1 MAGDSQTGG
10 GRGGLLIPGDGRHL
24 AIPFLL
30 DHIATG
36 VTTIYPFPGQPTVD
50 LLIEGA
56 VPRLTLRAAIAAAVD
71 PPPNLLKNL
80 RVRSTSVAGQ
90 RQISVAIEGTE
101 LMLDGHAMLCAIAD
115 RIQLDGMDSMVA
127 VTETLKQWRN
137 VLAARG
143 RMSPE
148 AEIGLVG
155 ELLILEALC
164 AATDASALLAWR
176 GALHE
181 EHDFGLRELDLEVK
195 TTSTERRQHWI
206 TSLTQL
212 QPTQSRSLG
221 LVSLQITRGGKAG
234 RTLPEI
240 VDGLGQTV
248 DTATFEA
255 KLAKVGWDPSASD
268 LFPDRWLLRSQ
279 PAFFMIGGAFPALT
293 RGLLTSANP
302 ALTAITEVRYR
313 IDLSE
318 RHTDSIPDP
327 SVSAALN
334 LLAERR
340 DRA

>member
-1 MAGDSQTGG
+1 VAVDSQTGG

-30 DHIATG
+30 GHIATG
-36 VTTIYPFPGQPTVD
+36 LTTVYPFPGRPTVD
-50 LLIEGA
+50 LVIEGA
-56 VPRLTLRAAIAAAVD
+56 APRLTLRAAHTGAVD
-71 PPPNLLKNL
+71 MPPNFL
-80 RVRSTSVAGQ
+80 RNVHVRSTSVAGH

-115 RIQLDGMDSMVA
+115 RIQLDGMDPMVA
-127 VTETLKQWRN
+127 VTETLKRWRD

-143 RMSPE
+143 RLSPE
-148 AEIGLVG
+148 AEIGLIG
-155 ELLILEALC
+155 ELLVLEALC
-164 AATDASALLAWR
+164 AATDATALLAWR

-240 VDGLGQTV
+240 VDAIGQSV
-248 DTATFEA
+248 DTSTFDA
-255 KLAKVGWDPSASD
+255 KLAKVGWESSTSD
-268 LFPDRWLLRSQ
+268 LFPDSWLLRNR
-279 PAFFMIGGAFPALT
+279 PKFFMVAEAFPALT
-293 RGLLTSANP
+293 HGLLTSANP
-302 ALTAITEVRYR
+302 ALTAVTEVQYR

-318 RHTDSIPDP
+318 RQTDAIPDP
-327 SVSAALN
+327 SASAALN
-334 LLAERR
+334 LLAGQR
-340 DRA
+340 DRT